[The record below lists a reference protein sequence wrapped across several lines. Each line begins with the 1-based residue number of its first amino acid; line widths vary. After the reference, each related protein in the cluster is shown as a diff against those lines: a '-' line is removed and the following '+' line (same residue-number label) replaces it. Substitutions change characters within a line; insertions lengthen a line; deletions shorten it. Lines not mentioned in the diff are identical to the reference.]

1 VVEFSDK
8 PSSGAQVIDL
18 EKPNVADTLP
28 AELVGPSSSASA
40 TSTEGAPADSE
51 QLEVIHVGGDSYID
65 DDEKRRKMH
74 RKRKERMEHGEE
86 VVRQPVRK
94 GVHRK

>member
-40 TSTEGAPADSE
+40 TSTEGAPADLSKYAQTIE
-51 QLEVIHVGGDSYID
+51 NTCI
-65 DDEKRRKMH
+65 
-74 RKRKERMEHGEE
+74 
-86 VVRQPVRK
+86 
-94 GVHRK
+94 